1 MSTILTT
8 ENFATYLRTRMFW
21 RSRLKNV
28 DAKEPIHVPKDQL
41 KQVNLEALTAAGE
54 ITITKKKTING
65 HDAFYYAPLKVGP
78 MNPDLLPLSKGR
90 DLDKLTEEM
99 RSYLKRVSLK
109 EGAGST
115 DYFNVFLYLKNNYL
129 HLFFTVDLFS
139 GRVHTPVSGFHRE
152 YRPNILIDGE
162 QTASLDVTTMQPLL
176 LGKILETL
184 IGVNEYSQWINEG
197 KDIYLSIQD
206 KAKLENR
213 DKAKKR
219 FFEILFSFAD
229 KRLAQMFGNSN
240 WINWINELKSKPMP
254 LNPHSLEKQH
264 SNLAWLLQSTE
275 VKIMREVWQGLI
287 DAKVV
292 FLSVHDEVIVKAR
305 EAQKAEEIFNSVL
318 SKHFKYYKLN
328 SKGETPIK
336 RQTESIKGAIEVLQ
350 VQEITKEAAPQRVPT
365 IDRFYS
371 EAIKAFNKTLS
382 KDKTKFLTCWAK
394 DLKST
399 LLDAGITTTEFVQY
413 GTNAN

>member
-1 MSTILTT
+1 MSTTITT
-8 ENFATYLRTRMFW
+8 QNFATYLRTRMFW

-28 DAKEPIHVPKDQL
+28 DDKEPIHVPKDQL
-41 KQVNLEALTAAGE
+41 TQVDLKALEAAGE
-54 ITITKKKTING
+54 IAISKKKTQKG
-65 HDAFYYAPLKVGP
+65 HEAFYYVALKAGPIAPYLLKPPIGQ
-78 MNPDLLPLSKGR
+78 K
-90 DLDKLTEEM
+90 LDELTAEM
-99 RSYLKRVSLK
+99 RSYLMRVSLK

-115 DYFNVFLYLKNNYL
+115 DYFNVFLALKSEYLD
-129 HLFFTVDLFS
+129 LFFTVDAFS
-139 GRVHTPVSGFHRE
+139 GRVHTPVSGFHRK

-176 LGKILETL
+176 LGKILETQ
-184 IGVNEYSQWINEG
+184 IGVNEYSQWIAEG

-206 KAKLENR
+206 KAKLEDR

-229 KRLAQMFGNSN
+229 ERLAQMFGNAN
-240 WINWINELKSKPMP
+240 WIKWINEFKSKP
-254 LNPHSLEKQH
+254 LEANPHSLEKQH
-264 SNLAWLLQSTE
+264 SNLAWLLQTTE

-350 VQEITKEAAPQRVPT
+350 VQEITKEVAPQRVPT

-399 LLDAGITTTEFVQY
+399 LLDAGITPTEFVQY
-413 GTNAN
+413 GTKAN

>member
-1 MSTILTT
+1 MSATLTT
-8 ENFATYLRTRMFW
+8 QNFATYLWTKMFW
-21 RSRLKNV
+21 RSRLRNV
-28 DAKEPIHVPKDQL
+28 DIKEPIHVPKDQL
-41 KQVNLEALTAAGE
+41 KEVDLKALVEAGE
-54 ITITKKKTING
+54 IVISKKKTQKG
-65 HDAFYYAPLKVGP
+65 HEAYYYAALKTVKI
-78 MNPDLLPLSKGR
+78 NPDLINPPKGR
-90 DLDKLTEEM
+90 DLDNVTAQM

-109 EGAGST
+109 AGAGST
-115 DYFNVFLYLKNNYL
+115 HYFNVFLELKNKYID
-129 HLFFTVDLFS
+129 LFFTVDLFS
-139 GRVHTPVSGFHRE
+139 GRVHTPVSGFHRI

-162 QTASLDVTTMQPLL
+162 ETASLDVTTMQPLL
-176 LGKILETL
+176 LGKILEAR
-184 IGVNEYSQWINEG
+184 IGDNEYSQWINEG

-206 KAKLENR
+206 KAKLEDR

-229 KRLAQMFGNSN
+229 ERLAQMFGNAN
-240 WINWINELKSKPMP
+240 WIKWINELKSKPMP

-264 SNLAWLLQSTE
+264 SNLAWLLQNTE
-275 VKIMREVWQGLI
+275 VRIMREVWQSLI
-287 DAKVV
+287 NAKIV

-305 EAQKAEEIFNSVL
+305 EVQKAEEIFKNVL

-336 RQTESIKGAIEVLQ
+336 RPIESIQAKSELVQ
-350 VQEITKEAAPQRVPT
+350 VPEITKEAAPQRVLT

-371 EAIKAFNKTLS
+371 EAMMAFSKTLS

-399 LLDAGITTTEFVQY
+399 LLDAGITPSDFVQY
-413 GTNAN
+413 GTNAK